1 MPRKKTKAT
10 EATTIEPTGG
20 AATVAEPE
28 PQAAS
33 RPAWA
38 TALISSWNPQP
49 LSQNAMEGSASR
61 PAYIDGPPVDEAGTI
76 TRGNETAQGRSMTAK
91 DIAPKANDRIAS
103 ELRNRMATNS
113 GGETNVPVVEER
125 GKNWGDPY
133 KSIVTTQAFEMGE
146 NGRFKQRVFK
156 FSEKPA
162 DDVIAS
168 LKDAGFTYRAV
179 EKAWTITA
187 NPDTRKLSDELAQ
200 QFRGP
205 GQAMEALMKRSAQA
219 WGRVM
224 FPANFRLNG
233 AA

>member
-10 EATTIEPTGG
+10 EATTIEPKGG
-20 AATVAEPE
+20 AAAVAEPE

-38 TALISSWNPQP
+38 TALEKQLKIAPAVAERDEAP
-49 LSQNAMEGSASR
+49 ASR
-61 PAYIDGPPVDEAGTI
+61 PAYIDGPPVDEAGSI

-91 DIAPKANDRIAS
+91 DIAPKATDRIAS
-103 ELRNRMATNS
+103 DLRNRVATNS
-113 GGETNVPVVEER
+113 GGETDGPVAEER

-146 NGRFKQRVFK
+146 NRRFKQRVFK

-162 DDVIAS
+162 EDVIAA
-168 LKDAGFTYRAV
+168 LKDAGFTYRAA

-205 GQAMEALMKRSAQA
+205 GQAMER
-219 WGRVM
+219 
-224 FPANFRLNG
+224 
-233 AA
+233 